1 MNLMIISVMYLS
13 ALDAAKKLLVR
24 PIIVLIAAM
33 NTNRG
38 MAKSYKFNTWQIN
51 LFMI

>member
-24 PIIVLIAAM
+24 PIIALIAVT
-33 NTNRG
+33 NTSLG
-38 MAKSYKFNTWQIN
+38 MAKSYKFNT
-51 LFMI
+51 